1 MGKRINASPFFIGT
15 TAILRYP
22 LSFAG
27 LKAIHLHPSPS
38 APLYLY
44 LPDYLVVV
52 QSPRVI
58 LVHIYKKY
66 QANRLFLL

>member
-1 MGKRINASPFFIGT
+1 MGKRLFASPFFLGT
-15 TAILRYP
+15 TVVLRYP
-22 LSFAG
+22 LSFVG
-27 LKAIHLHPSPS
+27 LKAIHLHPRQS
-38 APLYLY
+38 AALYLY
-44 LPDYLVVV
+44 LPDYLIVV